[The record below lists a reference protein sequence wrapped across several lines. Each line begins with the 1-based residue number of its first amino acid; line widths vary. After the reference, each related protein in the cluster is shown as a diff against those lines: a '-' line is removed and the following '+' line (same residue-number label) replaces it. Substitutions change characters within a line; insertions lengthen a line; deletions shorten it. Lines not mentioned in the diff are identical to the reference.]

1 VDAGRDWRQV
11 FGRWDEMTTSDW
23 NLFAKE
29 WLAELRQSSPP
40 AESDEGRSATAADV
54 GEAVVFMNFTAGPDQ
69 QWQFI
74 CSAVAQAESDDELGH
89 IAAGPL
95 EHLLGSHGE
104 NFIAPVEARTVADGK
119 FARMVTGVWKHTMTD
134 DVWARVQAIQATAS
148 NPLDG

>member
-1 VDAGRDWRQV
+1 
-11 FGRWDEMTTSDW
+11 MTTSDW

-54 GEAVVFMNFTAGPDQ
+54 GEAVVFMNFTAAPDQ

-95 EHLLGSHGE
+95 GSGSGRRQVR
-104 NFIAPVEARTVADGK
+104 PDGDRGLEA
-119 FARMVTGVWKHTMTD
+119 HD
-134 DVWARVQAIQATAS
+134 D
-148 NPLDG
+148 